1 MIEIAI
7 DGTAASGKGTLA
19 RRLSVKYDFP
29 HLDTGSMYRMVALEL
44 INDKKN
50 DYTNLEIECCKIA
63 KKLSFKQLENN
74 KLRSEV
80 VAALASKIASF
91 PTLRETL
98 NLKQIEFANVNKRKY
113 GGCILDGRDIGTKIL
128 PNANFKFFINASV
141 EIRAKRRLLEKNIS
155 FLHGN
160 DEECMLQ
167 SLISDITKR
176 DLSDS
181 TRKTSPLVP
190 AEDAFIID
198 TSTISADEVMSIAT
212 KIIERSNKIVG
223 WKMEIS
229 INKFNI

>member
-50 DYTNLEIECCKIA
+50 DYTNLEIESCKIA

-74 KLRSEV
+74 KLRTEE

-91 PTLRETL
+91 PSLRETL
-98 NLKQIEFANVNKRKY
+98 NLIQIEFANVNKEKY

-141 EIRAKRRLLEKNIS
+141 EIRAKRRLLEKNIT
-155 FLHGN
+155 FLHEN
-160 DEECMLQ
+160 DEKCMLQ
-167 SLISDITKR
+167 SLINDITKR

-198 TSTISADEVMSIAT
+198 TSSISADEVMSIAT
-212 KIIERSNKIVG
+212 KIIERSNKTVG
-223 WKMEIS
+223 
-229 INKFNI
+229 

>member
-19 RRLSVKYDFP
+19 KRLSVRYKFP
-29 HLDTGSMYRMVALEL
+29 HLDTGSIYRMVAFEL
-44 INDKKN
+44 VNNKKN
-50 DYTNLEIECCKIA
+50 NSLNLEIESCKIA
-63 KKLSFKQLENN
+63 KKLSFKKLENN
-74 KLRSEV
+74 KLRSEDL
-80 VAALASKIASF
+80 AALASKIATF
-91 PTLRETL
+91 PSLRHIL
-98 NLKQIEFANVNKRKY
+98 NLKQIEFANVNKEKY

-141 EIRAKRRLLEKNIS
+141 EVRAKRRLLENNIS

-167 SLISDITKR
+167 SLIIDIKKR

-181 TRKTSPLVP
+181 RRKTSPLIP

-198 TSTISADEVMSIAT
+198 TSAINADEVLSIAT
-212 KIIERSNKIVG
+212 KIIEGSNKIVD
-223 WKMEIS
+223 
-229 INKFNI
+229 